1 MMRGSEVP
9 MSASGYVEVDL
20 FAKDVD
26 TLDHPLVKDFRVLL
40 EEVAEEYDCRLT
52 SFQIHQGTV
61 TFSFDDDVLMA
72 EIIRILDTR

>member
-1 MMRGSEVP
+1 
-9 MSASGYVEVDL
+9 MSASGYIEVDL

-40 EEVAEEYDCRLT
+40 EGVAEEYDCRLT
-52 SFQIHQGTV
+52 SFQIDRGTV

-72 EIIRILDTR
+72 EIIRILDTQ

>member
-1 MMRGSEVP
+1 

-26 TLDHPLVKDFRVLL
+26 TLDHPIAEGFRALL
-40 EEVAEEYDCRLT
+40 EEVAEEHHCRLT
-52 SFQIHQGTV
+52 SFQIDRGTV

-72 EIIRILDTR
+72 EIIRILETR

>member
-1 MMRGSEVP
+1 

-26 TLDHPLVKDFRVLL
+26 TLDHPMVKDFRVLL
-40 EEVAEEYDCRLT
+40 EEVAAEYHCRLT
-52 SFQIHQGTV
+52 CFQIDQGTV

-72 EIIRILDTR
+72 EIIQILDVR

>member
-1 MMRGSEVP
+1 
-9 MSASGYVEVDL
+9 MSSSGYVEVDL

-26 TLDHPLVKDFRVLL
+26 TLDHPLVKDFRDLL
-40 EEVAEEYDCRLT
+40 EKVAEEYHCRLT
-52 SFQIHQGTV
+52 SFQIDKGTV